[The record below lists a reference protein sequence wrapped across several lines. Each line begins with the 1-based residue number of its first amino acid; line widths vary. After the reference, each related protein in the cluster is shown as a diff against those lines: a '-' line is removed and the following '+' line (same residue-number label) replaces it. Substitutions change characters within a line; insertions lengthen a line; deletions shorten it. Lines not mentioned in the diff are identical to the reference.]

1 MQTRQTGCLLLCAA
15 LYSTACGT
23 KDGDS
28 APEPFTFDN
37 LSDEEKLAYMASDV
51 LPTMQSIFQAYDSEA
66 YADFSC
72 GTCHVTG
79 LADGTYAMPDA
90 GLPPLR
96 EADFPY
102 EDEVGLFMENEVR
115 ATMAELLGPTEGGRP
130 CVTCHTL
137 EE

>member
-1 MQTRQTGCLLLCAA
+1 MRTFIGLLAVFA
-15 LYSTACGT
+15 LACGG
-23 KDGDS
+23 KEGDS
-28 APEPFTFDN
+28 SPEPFTFDS
-37 LSDEEKLAYMASDV
+37 LSDEEKLAYMSTEV
-51 LPTMQSIFQAYDSEA
+51 LPTMQAVFQGYDSEA

-72 GTCHVTG
+72 ASCHVTG
-79 LADGTYAMPDA
+79 LSDGSYAMPDP

-102 EDEVGLFMENEVR
+102 EGELATFMEDEVR
-115 ATMAELLGPTEGGRP
+115 STMAELLGPAEGGRP